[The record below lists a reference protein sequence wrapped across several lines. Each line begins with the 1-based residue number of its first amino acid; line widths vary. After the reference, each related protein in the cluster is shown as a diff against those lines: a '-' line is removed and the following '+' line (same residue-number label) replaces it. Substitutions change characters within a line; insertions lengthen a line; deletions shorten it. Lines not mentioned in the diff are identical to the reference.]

1 MRCGRWALAYSLK
14 HCAMNTSSS
23 ENVNLQ
29 GLGDAQVEA
38 SRSQHGENVLTPPR
52 RTSYWKL
59 YLDKYRDPIIQIL
72 IVAALVSLLLAFIE
86 RDFMET
92 LGIILAVV
100 IATTVGFYFECDA
113 ARRFNVLTAMNEDQ
127 RVKVRR
133 NGRVTEVKRR
143 DIVVG
148 DIILVEVG
156 DEIPA
161 DAQLVEA
168 VNLQVDESSLT
179 GEPLTTKSIDAT
191 KEGNEAYPP
200 NVILRSTMV
209 MNGRGTAVVTA
220 VGDATEIGKVAQKS
234 TETTSVKT
242 PLNIQLNK
250 LAKFISKIGTIVSV
264 AAFVIFLVHDM
275 LTNSIWHGNDF
286 FGMMHI
292 VLNYFMMAVTLIVMA
307 VPEGLPM
314 AVTLALA
321 LNMRRMLKSNDLVR
335 KLHASET
342 MGAVTVICTDKTG
355 TLTQNKM
362 RVGHITPAT
371 SSTPADPNS
380 ELLLDVAM
388 AVNATAE
395 LDGENVVGNPTE
407 GALLLWL
414 RDHDKDYATLRQQ
427 YKVVSQQPFSTE
439 KKYMLTT
446 VDMGDKTMTFVK
458 GAPEMVLDMCA
469 TDAPGRQRAEEV
481 LAHYQQ
487 QAMRT
492 LAFAY
497 ANGDEPFTLQG
508 VVAISDPVRPD
519 VPPAVAECQRA
530 GIQVKVVTGDTSA
543 TAIEI
548 ARQIGVWPA
557 HGEPEQAA
565 WHITGAEWASLSDE
579 EAYRRCMGLRVMSRA
594 RPTDK
599 QRLVEMLQRHGE
611 VVAVTGDGTND
622 APALNHAHVGLS
634 LGSGT
639 SVAKQASDI
648 TLLDDSFHA
657 IANAVMWG
665 RSLYKNI
672 QRFLFFQLVVNLSA
686 LLLVLGGSIIGT
698 EMPLTVTQILWVNL
712 IMDTFAAMA
721 LASLPPSHEV
731 MRDKPRRDTDFIIS
745 RPMARGI
752 LFCGMVFF
760 LGMFVFL
767 IWCERHGAGSV
778 VDVHE
783 LTLFFTTFVM
793 LQFWNL
799 FNAKSLGSDYSAFRH
814 FWRDGGLVLVLGL
827 VLIGQWIIVTF
838 GGKMFR
844 TLPLSLEEWG
854 IITAGTS
861 VVLWAGEL
869 WRGWKRWRNRKHS
882 VSKP

>member
-1 MRCGRWALAYSLK
+1 MKLII
-14 HCAMNTSSS
+14 MNTTSP
-23 ENVNLQ
+23 ENVNSQ
-29 GLGDAQVEA
+29 GLNASQVA
-38 SRSQHGENVLTPPR
+38 TSRRQHGENVLTPPE
-52 RTSYWKL
+52 RTPLWKL

-72 IVAALVSLLLAFIE
+72 LAAALVSLALAFIE
-86 RDFMET
+86 NDFMET
-92 LGIILAVV
+92 IGIIAAII

-113 ARRFNVLTAMNEDQ
+113 ARRFNVLTTMNEDQ
-127 RVKVRR
+127 MVKVRR
-133 NGRVTEVKRR
+133 EGHVTEVRRR

-168 VNLQVDESSLT
+168 TNLQVDESSLT
-179 GEPLTTKSIDAT
+179 GEPLATKSLNDT
-191 KEGNEAYPP
+191 TGGNEAYPP

-209 MNGRGTAVVTA
+209 MNGHGVAVVTA
-220 VGDATEIGKVAQKS
+220 VGDATEIGKVAQRS
-234 TETTSVKT
+234 TEHTQVKT
-242 PLNIQLNK
+242 PLSIQLGK
-250 LAKFISKIGTIVSV
+250 LAKLISKVGTIISIV
-264 AAFVIFLVHDM
+264 AFATFLLHDIF
-275 LTNSIWHGNDF
+275 TNPIWHGNDY
-286 FGMMHI
+286 FGMLQI
-292 VLNYFMMAVTLIVMA
+292 VLTYFMMAVTLIVMA

-314 AVTLALA
+314 AVTLTLA
-321 LNMRRMLKSNDLVR
+321 LNMRRMLKSNVLVR

-362 RVGHITPAT
+362 RVGNLTLSDAD
-371 SSTPADPNS
+371 STKPGAPTA
-380 ELLLDVAM
+380 EQLLDVAM
-388 AVNATAE
+388 AVNSTAE
-395 LDGENVVGNPTE
+395 LDGEKVVGNPTE

-414 RDHDKDYATLRQQ
+414 RDHDKDYTALRQNCR
-427 YKVVSQQPFSTE
+427 VVSQQPFSTE
-439 KKYMLTT
+439 NKHMTT
-446 VDMGDKTMTFVK
+446 IVSMGDKTMTFVK
-458 GAPEMVLDMCA
+458 GAPEIILSMCSIS
-469 TDAPGRQRAEEV
+469 DEERQHTEEV

-492 LAFAY
+492 LAFACRE
-497 ANGDEPFTLQG
+497 GDKPFKLQG
-508 VVAISDPVRPD
+508 VVAISDPIRPD

-530 GIQVKVVTGDTSA
+530 GIKVKVVTGDTSA

-548 ARQIGVWPA
+548 ARQIGIWPA
-557 HGEPEQAA
+557 HGETEHPD
-565 WHITGAEWASLSDE
+565 WHITGADFAALSDE
-579 EAYRRCMGLRVMSRA
+579 EAYQRSVALRVMSRA

-599 QRLVEMLQRHGE
+599 QRLVEMLQKHGE

-665 RSLYKNI
+665 RSLYKNL
-672 QRFLFFQLVVNLSA
+672 QRFLFFQLVVNVAA
-686 LLLVLGGSIIGT
+686 LLLVLGGSVIGT

-731 MRDKPRRDTDFIIS
+731 MRDKPRKSSDFIIS
-745 RPMARGI
+745 RSMARGI
-752 LFCGMVFF
+752 IACGVAFF
-760 LGMFVFL
+760 AVMFVFL
-767 IWCERHGAGSV
+767 LWCERHGQGSV

-799 FNAKSLGSDYSAFRH
+799 FNAKSLGSDHSAFRH
-814 FWRDGGLVLVLGL
+814 FWRDGGLVLVLAL
-827 VLIGQWIIVTF
+827 VLVGQWIIVTF

-844 TLPLSLEEWG
+844 TLPLTASEWAV
-854 IITAGTS
+854 ITIATS
-861 VVLWAGEL
+861 SVMWTGEL
-869 WRGWKRWRNRKHS
+869 WRGWRRLRKG
-882 VSKP
+882 KKNI